1 MTVGLMID
9 AAVNCL
15 PYIPDHDKDKLLS
28 ALRGAD
34 LNQDLSTEDTTDMPG
49 HNMDTELDDIMDQFL
64 EMERELSG
72 MPTTGETDTVK
83 LRKKVPTTNSAA
95 YRMSIMALG
104 NTDEKDLDSLLDD
117 LCNDMDDINSS
128 FNFNDLTTP
137 TTPKAKN
144 QFESTLPAPL
154 SGSSDNLPPPPSIY
168 NKNVGGMP
176 PNPPPPPPTPPIDV
190 MPPPPPQNDD
200 LDSALDDLENDLG
213 LPPPDDGCL
222 GLLPPPLAASANSLL
237 SDTGSLPPPPPAPV
251 SPLPT
256 PPPPCSEE
264 QRIHSRPA
272 SLVSEGRPA
281 SMTAAD
287 QRTSVCTTSSGASS
301 HSTPSSGNNGSMYT
315 MSTTPHST
323 LSKSS
328 GVSSYLTSSSS
339 ELYDSKMSL
348 NSTTTDFRE
357 NDYKSDPMNV
367 PIRVP
372 DNEPF
377 LNDPDPS
384 PTTPIT
390 PGPKSAKIQRRLTMI
405 LKEKEDL
412 TEEEKA
418 AILKKEKLKIALEKL
433 KIASNLKIAMKAY
446 NVNNSSKTI
455 WVEQKQTAWDVCQVL
470 AEKNYYKPG
479 SDWTLVEHITDLQIE
494 RDLEDHEIVYD
505 VLNSWSRDSTNK
517 MYFRNNVRKFELFRR
532 PQLYLHP
539 TDTYANVVD
548 LNRECRQVLIDDF
561 FSGTANTRIPSIGLK
576 GVHWLKSGKK
586 SWRKMNFVIRD
597 SGIYYAGKAKNK
609 SQSLP
614 WTCFSRTEEN
624 DMFLPSNNKEFR
636 KQHKAPTEY
645 CFLIRTKTNTR
656 EQHRSTRCICVENEL
671 QFRLWTNALRR
682 LEYGEKL
689 LNNFEKSRDWLE
701 KLSKEQG
708 DDIQRACLSPTL
720 HSNFQ
725 FGDDRASIVM
735 PDIGDDAGDIF
746 AARFGAAWN
755 NGENVQIKE
764 APSLF
769 DINLET
775 DNQGMTMV
783 RLHK

>member
-1 MTVGLMID
+1 
-9 AAVNCL
+9 
-15 PYIPDHDKDKLLS
+15 
-28 ALRGAD
+28 
-34 LNQDLSTEDTTDMPG
+34 
-49 HNMDTELDDIMDQFL
+49 
-64 EMERELSG
+64 
-72 MPTTGETDTVK
+72 
-83 LRKKVPTTNSAA
+83 
-95 YRMSIMALG
+95 MS
-104 NTDEKDLDSLLDD
+104 
-117 LCNDMDDINSS
+117 
-128 FNFNDLTTP
+128 
-137 TTPKAKN
+137 
-144 QFESTLPAPL
+144 
-154 SGSSDNLPPPPSIY
+154 
-168 NKNVGGMP
+168 
-176 PNPPPPPPTPPIDV
+176 
-190 MPPPPPQNDD
+190 
-200 LDSALDDLENDLG
+200 
-213 LPPPDDGCL
+213 
-222 GLLPPPLAASANSLL
+222 
-237 SDTGSLPPPPPAPV
+237 PAPV
-251 SPLPT
+251 SPALT
-256 PPPPCSEE
+256 PPPPCSTDNTEPDK
-264 QRIHSRPA
+264 RDSRPG
-272 SLVSEGRPA
+272 SMVSEGRPA
-281 SMTAAD
+281 SSVFD

-301 HSTPSSGNNGSMYT
+301 HSNPSSGNNGSMYT

-323 LSKSS
+323 ISKSS

-357 NDYKSDPMNV
+357 NDFKTDPMNV

-377 LNDPDPS
+377 FNDPEPS

-433 KIASNLKIAMKAY
+433 KIASNLKIAMKVF

-455 WVEQKQTAWDVCQVL
+455 WVEQKQTAWEVCQVL

-479 SDWTLVEHITDLQIE
+479 SDWTLVEHITDLEIE
-494 RDLEDHEIVYD
+494 RELEDHEIVYD

-517 MYFRNNVRKFELFRR
+517 MYFRNNVRKYELFRR
-532 PQLYLHP
+532 PQLFLKP
-539 TDTYANVVD
+539 VDTYANVVD

-561 FSGTANTRIPSIGLK
+561 FSNTANTRIPSIGLK

-624 DMFLPSNNKEFR
+624 DMFLPNNNKEFK

-689 LNNFEKSRDWLE
+689 LNNFNTSRAFLE
-701 KLSKEQG
+701 KLNKEQG

-720 HSNFQ
+720 HSSFQ
-725 FGDDRASIVM
+725 FGLGGDDRASIVL
-735 PDIGDDAGDIF
+735 PDIDDNAGDIF

-755 NGENVQIKE
+755 NGENVTIKE

-775 DNQGMTMV
+775 DTQGMTMV